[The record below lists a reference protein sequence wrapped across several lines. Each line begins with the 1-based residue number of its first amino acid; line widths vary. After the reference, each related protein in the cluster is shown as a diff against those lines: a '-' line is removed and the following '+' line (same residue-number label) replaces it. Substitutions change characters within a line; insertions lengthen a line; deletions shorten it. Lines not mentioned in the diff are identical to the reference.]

1 MEWRRGPSQAR
12 GDENVTVT
20 NRPFVHAELAAAA
33 GRGVGA
39 AKRARHG
46 RICIA
51 RPWNRNSEC
60 NRPADQN
67 SEQVTDRLSTDTC
80 CNARNQA
87 SLWRNVTRCSFAAAR
102 GSTSPTSSSRAE
114 LPTAMRL
121 ASMPIRGALSAVSG
135 AEPGLNKPGR
145 VAVTVMSG
153 QRIDPGR
160 QLEQR
165 TVNPVEAT
173 QALSPDRL
181 CHNLLRHCDGLP
193 EDSRGAGELGRG
205 LAQRHLMP
213 HPIDG
218 RWSGSTGRPAS
229 TASTAARTSA
239 AVTGR
244 SFRGRESSSWP
255 R

>member
-102 GSTSPTSSSRAE
+102 GATSPTSSSRAE

-153 QRIDPGR
+153 QRIDLGR

-181 CHNLLRHCDGLP
+181 CHNLLRPYHFAWASKLP
-193 EDSRGAGELGRG
+193 FLGYERPWNAGYGSVSSARGWLTVIGRS
-205 LAQRHLMP
+205 AFR
-213 HPIDG
+213 DD
-218 RWSGSTGRPAS
+218 S
-229 TASTAARTSA
+229 TAN
-239 AVTGR
+239 
-244 SFRGRESSSWP
+244 
-255 R
+255 